1 MIGCFC
7 MPRRFFAILI
17 FLIVLPACAQMKT
30 GASPQTSVQEPM
42 KSGTSS
48 QASVQ
53 EPDST
58 KKLMKTG
65 DYQKIIDAYKAEH
78 VKHPQDQALLREYM
92 KSLEEMND
100 AADGSFEREDYTSA
114 GKIYNVLLKN
124 YPAFK
129 AFSHK
134 LSFDRAKLNAKLTD
148 CKTALSKKGFQE
160 YRQGNLSEAI
170 ALWQG
175 YLTID
180 PNNAD
185 IKKAV
190 NTAKLQQKNLQQK
203 Q

>member
-1 MIGCFC
+1 MIGCFY

-17 FLIVLPACAQMKT
+17 FLIVFPACTQMKT
-30 GASPQTSVQEPM
+30 GASPQTSAQEPM
-42 KSGTSS
+42 KNGTPS

-53 EPDST
+53 ETVSN
-58 KKLMKTG
+58 KKFMKTG
-65 DYQKIIDAYKAEH
+65 DYQKTIDAYKAEYA
-78 VKHPQDQALLREYM
+78 KHPQDQALLREYV

-100 AADGSFEREDYTSA
+100 AAYGSFEREDYTSA
-114 GKIYNVLLKN
+114 GKTYNVLLKN

-129 AFSHK
+129 AFTHM
-134 LSFDRAKLNAKLTD
+134 LSFDRTKLNAKLTD
-148 CKTALSKKGFQE
+148 CKAALSKKGFQE

>member
-1 MIGCFC
+1 MMGCFC

-17 FLIVLPACAQMKT
+17 FLIVFPACAQMKT

-53 EPDST
+53 ETGSN

-65 DYQKIIDAYKAEH
+65 DYQKTIDAYKAEYA
-78 VKHPQDQALLREYM
+78 KHQQDHALLREYV

-100 AADGSFEREDYTSA
+100 AADGSYKREDYTSA
-114 GKIYNVLLKN
+114 GTTYNVLLKN

-129 AFSHK
+129 AFTHM
-134 LSFDRAKLNAKLTD
+134 LSFDRAKLNAKITD

-175 YLTID
+175 YLAID

>member
-1 MIGCFC
+1 MIRYFHSPG
-7 MPRRFFAILI
+7 RFLVVLLL
-17 FLIVLPACAQMKT
+17 LIVFPACAQMKT

-42 KSGTSS
+42 KRGATP

-53 EPDST
+53 EPGST

-65 DYQKIIDAYKAEH
+65 DHQKTIDAYKAEH
-78 VKHPQDQALLREYM
+78 AKHPQDQMIVKDYVQ
-92 KSLEEMND
+92 SLEEMKD
-100 AADGSFEREDYTSA
+100 SASA

-129 AFSHK
+129 AFTRM

-170 ALWQG
+170 AQWQG
-175 YLTID
+175 YLAID

-190 NTAKLQQKNLQQK
+190 NTAKLQQKNLQQ
-203 Q
+203 

>member
-1 MIGCFC
+1 

-17 FLIVLPACAQMKT
+17 FFIVLPACAQMKT

-65 DYQKIIDAYKAEH
+65 DYQKTIDAYKAEH

-129 AFSHK
+129 AFTHIF
-134 LSFDRAKLNAKLTD
+134 SFDRAKLNAKLTD
-148 CKTALSKKGFQE
+148 CKAALSKKGLQE

-175 YLTID
+175 YLAID
-180 PNNAD
+180 PNDAD

-190 NTAKLQQKNLQQK
+190 NAAKMQQKNLQQK

>member
-1 MIGCFC
+1 
-7 MPRRFFAILI
+7 
-17 FLIVLPACAQMKT
+17 
-30 GASPQTSVQEPM
+30 M

-48 QASVQ
+48 QTSVQ
-53 EPDST
+53 EPGSN

-65 DYQKIIDAYKAEH
+65 DYQKTIDVYKAEYA
-78 VKHPQDQALLREYM
+78 KHPQDQALLREYV

-100 AADGSFEREDYTSA
+100 AADSSFERENYNSA
-114 GKIYNVLLKN
+114 GKTYNVLLKN

-129 AFSHK
+129 VFTHM

-148 CKTALSKKGFQE
+148 CKAALSKKGFQE
-160 YRQGNLSEAI
+160 DRQGNRSEAI
-170 ALWQG
+170 AQWQG
-175 YLTID
+175 YLAID

-203 Q
+203 E